1 MLGAHIIIS
10 SDGHRSVSS
19 NTFPPT
25 STTTSVTDSPR
36 CCSKDIEPLEVLE
49 FTLLSSGCQFLTV
62 GAPVKPPWPRFSSR
76 GNTSSPYYCFPMSWE
91 EGLLFSGISI
101 YKYAAGLNKQ
111 SFGENGFQASLQCAG
126 WSQRGSGSFLFLKI
140 GFSSPLIHHKLPPFA
155 MASCI

>member
-10 SDGHRSVSS
+10 SDGHHSVSS

-111 SFGENGFQASLQCAG
+111 RFGENGFLSPAS
-126 WSQRGSGSFLFLKI
+126 
-140 GFSSPLIHHKLPPFA
+140 SSPLQQVQDQRG
-155 MASCI
+155 ASFHFFFSKFDSLRPGSASNFH